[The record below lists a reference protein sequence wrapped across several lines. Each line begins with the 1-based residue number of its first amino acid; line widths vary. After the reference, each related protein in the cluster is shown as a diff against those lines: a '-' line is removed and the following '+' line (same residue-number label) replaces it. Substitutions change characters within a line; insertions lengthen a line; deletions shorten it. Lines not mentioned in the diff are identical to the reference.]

1 VKLPNSVAVMG
12 KLSSLAASAA
22 ESFALTHWPPSLDI
36 LLEHQILNCNSCFG
50 QNHAFHQLLLMSLYL
65 ISNGFTFT
73 FPSLK
78 VIAALHHSN

>member
-1 VKLPNSVAVMG
+1 LVTALLISVVILIGEITQRCSYG

-50 QNHAFHQLLLMSLYL
+50 QNHAFHQLLL
-65 ISNGFTFT
+65 
-73 FPSLK
+73 
-78 VIAALHHSN
+78 